1 MLSVVMLS
9 LSVAFAS
16 DNATDVAAIDNEIVI
31 DEPLAVEEDS
41 QAVSANENV
50 VTKDNFNNYFDSTG
64 SLLSNVTSDELIFS
78 GDISNVGVDNIVLN
92 RSIKISGNDAVL
104 TNISIDVK
112 SSDVV
117 ISGLT
122 INQDKGEFGISVSNA
137 SDVLIEDSTINFN
150 ANAGINGY
158 AINADFADNL
168 KIMNN
173 IINYVGATTGWEV
186 NYAIRVSNSNNTII
200 SGNKIKA
207 KIVSADVGWAEIPP
221 GSGNWVSSPI
231 SGTIAVRDSNGPVL
245 DSNDINTTYSG
256 VVTSYGYDT
265 IYVVDFSG
273 TSGTVIVNNNI
284 TSVGKD
290 YIYGIIISD
299 NDFTIR
305 ANNIKSTGEY
315 YANGIDIEGP
325 AAGVVEDNVIE
336 VKSGSSAYGIYSG
349 MNGADVSANYSGNE
363 ISGNAY
369 NIFGMSVGDV
379 DSNIVNNF
387 INLKGNYTTGI
398 AYRGS
403 KLTIADNN
411 VVLES
416 SEVGNE
422 SIWEGFGVEAVGIK
436 VIKGNVN
443 INNNVI
449 AGPGKGVSILNNVT
463 EASLTGNFIN
473 TVANVDKNAYA
484 IYAVDAAG
492 LIVSNNTVDY
502 QGATNGTGIN
512 NAVYINDVEGAVID
526 SNKFDLDLVSSY
538 VPWAEVPS
546 GSGNWVSS
554 PISEGIVVESS
565 NNVTFDNNTVNVQY
579 TDVVGN
585 YDTIYSVDF
594 KNSNNAV
601 ISNNDIISN
610 GNTYIYGII
619 ITGDNFNINSN
630 DINTTSNY
638 YSNGI
643 DIEGPATGVV
653 KDNGISVKSSTS
665 AYGIYSGMNGA
676 NVSATYVG
684 NDIVGDAY
692 NVFGFSLGDVESN
705 VTDNNVVLAGNY
717 TTGIAYRGFNL
728 VVDNNVISAKGS
740 NVGNESIWEGFGVQ
754 NIGIKVV
761 KGVSTITNNNIQ
773 TTGDSAIN
781 LTNNDATV
789 KDNYLASA
797 KGVGDNAIVEVANA
811 TITSNA
817 PEYKI
822 ILASPRVYTEYA
834 DGVLYVVKAYDENAN
849 PLSNITLFSTVNN
862 VTYNA
867 TTDDEG
873 YAAFVVDLNAGYY
886 VAVTSFAGNEEYG
899 PKDVSTPITVD
910 ASASAIKASSSV
922 TVLLTTV
929 KSGYNFKLTLVDMK
943 GNGLANKKVSITFNG
958 KTKTYTTNSLGVIS
972 YKLSATK
979 TGSYKLTM
987 KFAGDNNYVAS
998 SATSTIKLTK
1008 QATKLTAAK
1017 KTFKVKTKIKKYTVT
1032 LKDSKNKVIKKVKVT
1047 LKVKGK
1053 TYKAT
1058 TNSKGKATFKIT
1070 KLTKAGS
1077 YKSTVKFAGNAYYKA
1092 SSKSVVIT
1100 VKK

>member
-9 LSVAFAS
+9 LSAAFAS
-16 DNATDVAAIDNEIVI
+16 DNATDVVAIDNEIVI
-31 DEPLAVEEDS
+31 DEPLAVEENS
-41 QAVSANENV
+41 QAVSADENV

-186 NYAIRVSNSNNTII
+186 NYAIRVTNSNNTII

-207 KIVSADVGWAEIPP
+207 KIVSADVGWAEVPS

-231 SGTIAVRDSNGPVL
+231 SGTITVKDSFGPVL

-256 VVTSYGYDT
+256 VVTTSGYDT

-273 TSGTVIVNNNI
+273 TSGSVIVNNNI
-284 TSVGKD
+284 TSIGKD

-349 MNGADVSANYSGNE
+349 MNGADVNANYTGNE
-363 ISGNAY
+363 ISGEAY
-369 NIFGMSVGDV
+369 NIFGFSIGDV
-379 DSNIVNNF
+379 SSNVINNTVL
-387 INLKGNYTTGI
+387 INGNYTTGM
-398 AYRGS
+398 AYRGVS
-403 KLTIADNN
+403 LSASGNKF
-411 VVLES
+411 VLNS

-436 VIKGNVN
+436 VIKGTAN
-443 INNNVI
+443 IADNVI
-449 AGPGKGVSILNNVT
+449 AGPGKGVSVKGNETNVVLKNNM
-463 EASLTGNFIN
+463 IN

-484 IYAVDAAG
+484 IYAVDAAS

-512 NAVYINDVEGAVID
+512 NAVYINDVEGAVIN
-526 SNKFDLDLVSSY
+526 SNKFDLDLISSY

-554 PISEGIVVESS
+554 PISEGIVVEKS
-565 NNVTFDNNTVNVQY
+565 NGTTFDNNEVNVKFI
-579 TDVVGN
+579 DVVGN

-594 KNSNNAV
+594 KNSDNAV
-601 ISNNDIISN
+601 ISNNKITSE
-610 GNTYIYGII
+610 GNTYIYGLI
-619 ITGDNFNINSN
+619 ITGDNFNIEA
-630 DINTTSNY
+630 NTIDSTSNY

-653 KDNGISVKSSTS
+653 KDNGISVKSPTS

-676 NVSATYVG
+676 NVSAAYLG
-684 NDIVGDAY
+684 NDITGDAY
-692 NVFGFSLGDVESN
+692 NIFGFSLGDVESN
-705 VTDNNVVLAGNY
+705 VTGNNVVLAGNY
-717 TTGIAYRGFNL
+717 TTGIAYRGSNL
-728 VVDNNVISAKGS
+728 VVDNNIISAKGS

-761 KGVSTITNNNIQ
+761 KGTSTITNNNIQ

-781 LTNNDATV
+781 LTNNKAKV
-789 KDNYLASA
+789 KDNYLAGA
-797 KGVGDNAIVEVANA
+797 KGVGNNAVAEAENA
-811 TITSNA
+811 TVSSNT

-822 ILASPRVYTEYA
+822 ILASPRVYTQYA
-834 DGVLYVVKAYDENAN
+834 DGVVYVVMAYDENGI
-849 PLSNITLFSTVNN
+849 PLENITLFSTVNN
-862 VTYNA
+862 MTYNA

-873 YAAFVVDLNAGYY
+873 YAAFVVDLDAGYY
-886 VAVTSFAGNEEYG
+886 VAKTSFEGNEKYG
-899 PKDVSTPITVD
+899 PKDISTPITVD

-922 TVLLTTV
+922 TVLLTKV

-958 KTKTYTTNSLGVIS
+958 KTKTYTTNSAGVIS

-987 KFAGDNNYVAS
+987 KFAGDNNYAKS

-1008 QATKLTAAK
+1008 EASKLTAAK
-1017 KTFKVKTKIKKYTVT
+1017 KTFKAKTKTKKYTVT
-1032 LKDSKNKVIKKVKVT
+1032 LKDSKKKAIKKVKVT

-1058 TNSKGKATFKIT
+1058 TNAKGKATFKIT

-1077 YKSTVKFAGNAYYKA
+1077 YKAAVKFAGNAYYKA
-1092 SSKSVVIT
+1092 SAKSVKIT